1 MDGDTPEIADVS
13 PDDTGDKQI
22 STRFKPGTSGNPKGR
37 PKGSRSKLAT
47 DFIAALSAD
56 FDEHGI
62 AAVETVR
69 QRNPEVY
76 LKIIGAIIP
85 AKLETSLTVTNI
97 FAELNL
103 RDPQEFATA
112 WDIARQMIGS
122 KGPVTIDGDH
132 GHELEAETAF
142 RTDGDV

>member
-1 MDGDTPEIADVS
+1 MNEEDVS
-13 PDDTGDKQI
+13 QDVQPVDGRDTKTG
-22 STRFKPGTSGNPKGR
+22 RFLTGNNGGGR
-37 PKGSRSKLAT
+37 KKGSRSKLAT
-47 DFIAALSAD
+47 DFIAALGAD

-62 AAVETVR
+62 AAINTVR

-85 AKLETSLTVTNI
+85 AKLETSMTVTNI

-122 KGPVTIDGDH
+122 RGPVTIDGDH
-132 GHELEAETAF
+132 GHELEAEHAWK
-142 RTDGDV
+142 TDGDD

>member
-1 MDGDTPEIADVS
+1 
-13 PDDTGDKQI
+13 
-22 STRFKPGTSGNPKGR
+22 
-37 PKGSRSKLAT
+37 
-47 DFIAALSAD
+47 LSAD

-112 WDIARQMIGS
+112 WDIARQMIGG
-122 KGPVTIDGDH
+122 KGPVTIDADH
-132 GHELEAETAF
+132 GPELEAETAW
-142 RTDGDV
+142 RIDGHD

>member
-1 MDGDTPEIADVS
+1 MDGDIPEIADVS

-62 AAVETVR
+62 AAINTVR
-69 QRNPEVY
+69 ARNPEVY

-85 AKLETSLTVTNI
+85 AKLETSLHITNV

-103 RDPQEFATA
+103 RDPREFADA
-112 WDIARQMIGS
+112 WQIAKQVVYGNAP
-122 KGPVTIDGDH
+122 PVID

-142 RTDGDV
+142 RTDGDD